1 MDERIRK
8 IENSIKYLSN
18 YASHSDPNFLGN
30 VSHCGKINE
39 FKSLI
44 STFVLSNI
52 NVITP
57 KVSNVLNQFIEQFD
71 ALSCEK

>member
-1 MDERIRK
+1 
-8 IENSIKYLSN
+8 LSN
-18 YASHSDPNFLGN
+18 YASHSDPNFLGA
-30 VSHCGKINE
+30 VSHCAKVNE

-57 KVSNVLNQFIEQFD
+57 KVSNMLNLFIEQFD